1 MNGAG
6 EAMTDTSP
14 ESTDA
19 VLSLRRLL
27 DRAMELGSAPRVR
40 LIVLLVA
47 GLVAWLL
54 VLANFPLEVAVPRYA
69 DF

>member
-1 MNGAG
+1 
-6 EAMTDTSP
+6 MTDTSP

-40 LIVLLVA
+40 LIVLLLA